1 MILTMFTIKATVC
14 YVRVLYSYVGSTTN
28 MAGHLHRHHK
38 NIDLSVKPTPVT
50 QTSLLSSFGIKI
62 PRNSTRANAIPSAL
76 EVFIA
81 TDMQPYSVVE
91 NSVLGIELA
100 C

>member
-1 MILTMFTIKATVC
+1 MCVYYILMLAARLTWQDI
-14 YVRVLYSYVGSTTN
+14 STGTT
-28 MAGHLHRHHK
+28 K
-38 NIDLSVKPTPVT
+38 TDLSVKPTPVT